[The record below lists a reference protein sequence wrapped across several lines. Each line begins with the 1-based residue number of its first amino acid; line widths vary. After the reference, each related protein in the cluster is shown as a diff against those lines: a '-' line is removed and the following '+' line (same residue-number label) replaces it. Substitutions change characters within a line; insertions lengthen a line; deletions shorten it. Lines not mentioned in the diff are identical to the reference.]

1 MAHLLVKVA
10 NLVSRVNNNEIEDKT
25 LYVPQTENDNPP
37 TLNLDGV
44 HHTVYVNNTGLGLFG
59 TNTHSK
65 LIIINITPTFRTVNI
80 FLTEDIHTDSFYI
93 KINSGTETRYFWPSS
108 GNPSRLIKITKNS
121 ITNLADSIFVEYINK
136 TEDLTENIPH
146 V

>member
-10 NLVSRVNNNEIEDKT
+10 NLVSQVNNNEIEDKT
-25 LYVPQTENDNPP
+25 LYVPKTENNNPP

-44 HHTVYVNNTGLGLFG
+44 HHTIYVNNAGLGLFETG
-59 TNTHSK
+59 THTK
-65 LIIINITPTFRTVNI
+65 LIILNITPTFRTVNI
-80 FLTEDIHTDSFYI
+80 FLPDSLHENSFYI

-121 ITNLADSIFVEYINK
+121 IINLADSIFVEYIDK
-136 TEDLTENIPH
+136 TDLIENIPQG
-146 V
+146 